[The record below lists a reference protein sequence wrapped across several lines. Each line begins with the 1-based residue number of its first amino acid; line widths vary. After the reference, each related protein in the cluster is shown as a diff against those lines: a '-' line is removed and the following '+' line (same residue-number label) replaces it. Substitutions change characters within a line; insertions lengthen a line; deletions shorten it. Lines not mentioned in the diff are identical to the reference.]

1 MERYHWR
8 YPISIL
14 YDFDLNLKKEVNI
27 LCGIDEVGR
36 GPLAGPVY
44 AAACVF
50 PSFEIEG
57 INDSKKISAKKRK
70 QIFEEIES
78 KNIKYSIGISTEEEI
93 DKINILNATHLAMKR
108 ALKNINII
116 PDLILVDGNSSPDFG
131 ITSKNI
137 IKGDQISYSIAMASI
152 IAKVLR
158 DEFMIKM
165 HQNYF
170 QYGFDKNKGYG
181 TKFHIESLKKYG
193 PCKIHRN
200 SFLKKIL

>member
-1 MERYHWR
+1 
-8 YPISIL
+8 
-14 YDFDLNLKKEVNI
+14 
-27 LCGIDEVGR
+27 
-36 GPLAGPVY
+36 
-44 AAACVF
+44 
-50 PSFEIEG
+50 
-57 INDSKKISAKKRK
+57 
-70 QIFEEIES
+70 
-78 KNIKYSIGISTEEEI
+78 
-93 DKINILNATHLAMKR
+93 MKR
-108 ALKNINII
+108 ALKNLNIT

-181 TKFHIESLKKYG
+181 TKFHVESLKKYG